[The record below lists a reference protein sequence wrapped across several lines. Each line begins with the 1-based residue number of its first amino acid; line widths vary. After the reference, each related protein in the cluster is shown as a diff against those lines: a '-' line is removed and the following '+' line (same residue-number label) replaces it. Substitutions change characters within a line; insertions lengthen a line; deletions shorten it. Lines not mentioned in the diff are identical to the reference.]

1 MYENLPRTRGI
12 ENKAKEPNSN
22 KEALPDDSDLLH
34 ELLIEEAIGG
44 AGGEAGVGADGV
56 SSGLGVLP
64 PSDSPLS
71 KPSSNCSRLLAR
83 LPACWLKS
91 MVKARLAFS
100 NLLSNCLLATELS
113 NMAFGSVTTEKLA
126 FSSFVV
132 DLEIGVDIGS
142 DAGSEKVDRSN
153 TSAELDGTTGSERI
167 GVGIARLGT
176 SSSEVVA
183 HWP

>member
-1 MYENLPRTRGI
+1 VYENLPRTRGI

-44 AGGEAGVGADGV
+44 AGGEAGIGANGV

-83 LPACWLKS
+83 LPTCSLKS
-91 MVKARLAFS
+91 MVTARLAFS
-100 NLLSNCLLATELS
+100 NLLTNCLLATELS
-113 NMAFGSVTTEKLA
+113 NMAFG
-126 FSSFVV
+126 SFVV

-153 TSAELDGTTGSERI
+153 TSAELDRRTGSERI

-183 HWP
+183 HLP